1 MLRHRRNGREHRDAG
16 LAHRKHMRAG
26 PHHFEKLDQMV
37 DIFIDAEAA
46 RDQRDVAR
54 IVPVGDENVM
64 IRKHGTHRRP
74 QQRGEMAGQRRH
86 QQHARL
92 RRRHIFFEVKQRAE
106 RRLVRSLLA
115 HFDLAVADV
124 DRADAKGRAGMGQS
138 HPRHQ
143 LVGRGQIADGGIFG
157 DERLTAGGKRHGRP
171 RFHRRYNVGVGLIS
185 EIQHPLPTGAVG
197 CLATAHLR
205 PPKRGETSAF
215 FVALRQNCEHP
226 ALRERNA
233 GIGARQQA
241 PPNP

>member
-1 MLRHRRNGREHRDAG
+1 MI
-16 LAHRKHMRAG
+16 
-26 PHHFEKLDQMV
+26 

-46 RDQRDVAR
+46 RDQRNVAG
-54 IVPVGDENVM
+54 IVPVGDVNVV
-64 IRKHGTHRRP
+64 IGQHGAHRRP
-74 QQRGEMAGQRRH
+74 QQRGEVAGQRRY

-92 RRRHIFFEVKQRAE
+92 CRRHIFFEVKQRAE
-106 RRLVRSLLA
+106 RRLVRGFLA

-124 DRADAKGRAGMGQS
+124 NRADAKGRPGVGQS

-143 LVGRGQIADGGIFG
+143 LVSRGQIADGGIFG
-157 DERLTAGGKRHGRP
+157 DERLTAGGERHGRP
-171 RFHRRYNVGVGLIS
+171 RFHRRYNVGVGLIG

-215 FVALRQNCEHP
+215 LVALRQNCEHP

-233 GIGARQQA
+233 GIGARKQA